1 MKNWIKP
8 AVLASYTKMDLVLN
22 EASGDWM
29 YWVNSWGYSTKQLSG
44 SKECSGM
51 NSRRASRFFAGGILR
66 LDIIC
71 IEDRCNGF

>member
-44 SKECSGM
+44 SKECSG
-51 NSRRASRFFAGGILR
+51 NELKTCLPFFRGRHIKTR
-66 LDIIC
+66 HYMY
-71 IEDRCNGF
+71 